1 METWLKTLID
11 YKSKFGEKTTIGQ
24 EYQRILQGNLLYD
37 FLGKGIDAIAQ
48 TLKDGLENHLVVV
61 LSCCK
66 DSFIK
71 YTQKNLFSLLN
82 VLLVYNLV
90 PSLTLFQMKANK

>member
-1 METWLKTLID
+1 MTV
-11 YKSKFGEKTTIGQ
+11 GQ

-37 FLGKGIDAIAQ
+37 FLGKGIDAIAW

-66 DSFIK
+66 GSFIK
-71 YTQKNLFSLLN
+71 YTEESLSAFS
-82 VLLVYNLV
+82 V
-90 PSLTLFQMKANK
+90 SF